1 MISLINLTFDDI
13 SSTLNDRT
21 KLVVS
26 GTVAASDV
34 LSIVEWVLN
43 NKNLV
48 GIQVLFST
56 LGEIVK

>member
-1 MISLINLTFDDI
+1 MSSLINLTFDDI